1 VRPIL
6 KPPNWIYGI
15 NMFAAASA
23 GAPVS
28 NMTSAYG
35 GIRWQSGLSRQFQ
48 YERFQSRIGYTLWE
62 RPDL

>member
-1 VRPIL
+1 
-6 KPPNWIYGI
+6 
-15 NMFAAASA
+15 MFAAASA